1 MSWEVESVATEEIV
15 VVAGLEGIV
24 GRKVG
29 RRGVV
34 YVRRR

>member
-15 VVAGLEGIV
+15 VVAGLEAIV

-29 RRGVV
+29 RGVV